1 MVFGRVSETVPSNS
15 MTSSFA
21 MCFLDYANTRAGIT
35 CREGVAGR
43 EVARKSDILTRAG
56 ELAQKA
62 G

>member
-1 MVFGRVSETVPSNS
+1 